1 MAYNTLKDNEN
12 KSRKRKRLRLE
23 KRTKLEERQERIRNI
38 LLKNKQEGL
47 RFTNL
52 EGYTLDESSEVKKI
66 W

>member
-1 MAYNTLKDNEN
+1 
-12 KSRKRKRLRLE
+12 LE